1 MNRQTPERIFR
12 GHRLI
17 IRCLAM
23 MLLVGMA
30 FCAVSVSLASG
41 SSYIRCTC
49 IGHCECFIQEGDE
62 GNAVK
67 EIIKLLIK
75 EGWLTKKTSTAEFS
89 SDVTEA
95 VKQFQGKN
103 HLEPTGTMDDD
114 TLTLLIWG
122 MLPEELDAVRPS
134 SRTETVFIPT
144 DGGKKRHKSEKCSG
158 MKDPRKVS
166 IRNAEAL
173 GFDACKR
180 KGCAADNG
188 L

>member
-1 MNRQTPERIFR
+1 MIVERVIKMR
-12 GHRLI
+12 SLI
-17 IRCLAM
+17 IRCLT
-23 MLLVGMA
+23 MLLLAEMA
-30 FCAVSVSLASG
+30 LCSVSLASG
-41 SSYIRCTC
+41 SSYIQCTC

-75 EGWLTKKTSTAEFS
+75 KKYLSKGTPTGMFS
-89 SDVTEA
+89 PVVTEA
-95 VKQFQGKN
+95 VKQFQEDN
-103 HLEPTGTMDDD
+103 HLESTGTMDDD

-122 MLPEELDAVRPS
+122 MLPEELDVAKPY

-144 DGGKKRHKSEKCSG
+144 DGGKKRHKSDKCSG
-158 MKDPRKVS
+158 MEDPRKVS
-166 IRNAEAL
+166 IRNAEEL
-173 GFDACKR
+173 KFDACKR